1 MSEENDIQ
9 DILDL
14 CQLNLM
20 EENVSQT
27 IPKFEQD
34 HALKAIELKRKQLA
48 NKIAKNGLSFSEEQ
62 IKKHR
67 KEFTTDAGKYPP
79 EQEDL
84 FMVEGELK
92 ECGSC

>member
-1 MSEENDIQ
+1 MNKDNDIQ

-27 IPKFEQD
+27 IPQFEQA
-34 HALKAIELKRKQLA
+34 HALEAIDLKRKHLS

-62 IKKHR
+62 IKKHL

-79 EQEDL
+79 EQDDL
-84 FMVEGELK
+84 FMIEEELNK
-92 ECGSC
+92 

>member
-14 CQLNLM
+14 CKLNLM
-20 EENVSQT
+20 KE
-27 IPKFEQD
+27 FEQD
-34 HALKAIELKRKQLA
+34 HALEAIELKRKQLA